1 MSNSTQTVSV
11 VIPCYNMGQYI
22 EETVASVLAQTFRD
36 FEILIV
42 DDGSDDPAT
51 LEILNRLSGGVVTLM
66 RTGNQ
71 GVAAA
76 RNHGI
81 QNARGT
87 YILPLDADDLI
98 TPDFLEKTVSFFEKN
113 PELGIVSSDAMLFG
127 EVTGICQLPVFSAE
141 RLLSENLLYVTSLFR
156 KSDWQKVGGYRTVM
170 KYGWEDWDFWIA
182 MTRNRVIVERVPEAL
197 IKYRIR
203 RDSRDR
209 SMTFWQKMSMMLFII
224 MRYLKWY
231 LRSPVSILRLISQR
245 NGKLL

>member
-224 MRYLKWY
+224 MRYLKWS

>member
-1 MSNSTQTVSV
+1 MSDSAQIVSV

-22 EETVASVLAQTFRD
+22 EETVASVLAQTFRA

-51 LEILNRLSGGVVTLM
+51 LAVLNRLSGGVVTLL

-81 QNARGT
+81 QNARGI

-98 TPDFLEKTVSFFEKN
+98 EPDFLEKTVSIFVKN
-113 PELGIVSSDAMLFG
+113 PEVGIVSCDAMLFG
-127 EVTGICQLPVFSAE
+127 EVTGIRQLPDFSAE

-156 KSDWQKVGGYRTVM
+156 KSDWLRAGGYRTTM

-182 MTRNRVIVERVPEAL
+182 VTRNRMTIKRIPEAL

-203 RDSRDR
+203 HDSRDR
-209 SMTFWQKMSMMLFII
+209 SMVFWQKVSMILLII
-224 MRYLKWY
+224 VRHLKWY
-231 LRSPVSILRLISQR
+231 LRSPVSMFRLIVQR
-245 NGKLL
+245 KRKLL